1 MSDNLGGA
9 GPALAAH
16 SKDGSARGPN
26 PASAA
31 TGKARPASKSANDLL
46 QQVTEWVHQYPLGA
60 MAVCAVLGHIC
71 GRSRGRR

>member
-1 MSDNLGGA
+1 MSDNPGGA

-16 SKDGSARGPN
+16 SKDGSALGPN

-31 TGKARPASKSANDLL
+31 TGEARPASNNDLL
-46 QQVTEWVHQYPLGA
+46 QQLTEWVRQYPIGA

>member
-31 TGKARPASKSANDLL
+31 TGEARPAGKSANDLL
-46 QQVTEWVHQYPLGA
+46 QQLTEWVRQYPIGA
-60 MAVCAVLGHIC
+60 MAICAVLGHTC
-71 GRSRGRR
+71 GRARGRC